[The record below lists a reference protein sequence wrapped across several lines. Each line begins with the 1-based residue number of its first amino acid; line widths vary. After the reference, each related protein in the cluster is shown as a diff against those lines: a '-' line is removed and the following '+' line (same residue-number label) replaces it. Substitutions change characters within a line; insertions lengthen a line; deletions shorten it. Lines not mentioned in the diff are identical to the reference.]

1 MNKARAR
8 IERLALRAAI
18 RSQSFLAR
26 LRHEELGQSSWVNEL
41 MVLGIVVIIAAL
53 VFAFW
58 KAGGATWVNSR
69 LNDLTT
75 Y

>member
-1 MNKARAR
+1 MNKVRAR
-8 IERLALRAAI
+8 IERLALRAAV

-58 KAGGATWVNSR
+58 KAGGAAWVNNT
-69 LNDLTT
+69 LNSITQ